1 MPFYK
6 VNMMGGFRVAD
17 REQVLQEGRV
27 YPFSEEEISES
38 RGLTAALRSRWLIET
53 DKDGRPASK
62 AEPRKPA
69 ASRRRPPAEEADMYP
84 DGEVKDEEAE
94 LDRVNAEETALHFD
108 SELEPPD
115 LDTVATP
122 SGPVGPKS
130 PAKAK
135 KQRPKARKTKA
146 RKPKARKKPRRRR
159 PES

>member
-17 REQVLQEGRV
+17 REQVLQEGHV
-27 YPFSEEEISES
+27 YDFSEEEIAES

-53 DKDGRPASK
+53 DKEGRPASK

-69 ASRRRPPAEEADMYP
+69 AARRRPPAEEADMYP

-130 PAKAK
+130 PTKAPAKAK
-135 KQRPKARKTKA
+135 KQRSKARKTKA
-146 RKPKARKKPRRRR
+146 RKKPRRR